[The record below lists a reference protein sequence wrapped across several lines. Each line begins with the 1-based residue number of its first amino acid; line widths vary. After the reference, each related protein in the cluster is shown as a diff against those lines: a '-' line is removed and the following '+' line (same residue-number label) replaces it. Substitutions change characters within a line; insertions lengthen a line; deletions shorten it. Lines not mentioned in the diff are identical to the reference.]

1 MSIAVSVIVGPSR
14 IHRALLCGCALAQ
27 AGAALAVGLFA
38 PARFPGG
45 PWLALVLAGTAAVL
59 GRAAARP
66 PKTHRIDIS
75 GTGELRLTVQQDV
88 ALDGGGG
95 AMSAAAAATPAL
107 LLPGSVA
114 WPALAVLRVAVPGAS
129 VWALPQV
136 IPVWR
141 DSVDPHAWRG
151 LMVALG
157 VIGRRAGGAVGA

>member
-14 IHRALLCGCALAQ
+14 IHRLLLFGCALAQ
-27 AGAALAVGLFA
+27 AGAALAVGLLA
-38 PARFPGG
+38 PARFPGV

-59 GRAAARP
+59 VRAAARP

-75 GTGELRLTVQQDV
+75 GTGDLRLTVQQDV
-88 ALDGGGG
+88 GLDGGPSAISGT
-95 AMSAAAAATPAL
+95 AAAAQVL

-114 WPALAVLRVAVPGAS
+114 WPVLAVLHVAVPPAG
-129 VWALPQV
+129 VPQV

-157 VIGRRAGGAVGA
+157 VIGRRAGFEAGA

>member
-14 IHRALLCGCALAQ
+14 IHRSLLFGCALAQ
-27 AGAALAVGLFA
+27 AGAALAVGLLA
-38 PARFPGG
+38 PARFPGA
-45 PWLALVLAGTAAVL
+45 PWLALVLAGTAVVL
-59 GRAAARP
+59 MRAAAQS

-75 GTGELRLTVQQDV
+75 GTGELRLTVQQNV
-88 ALDGGGG
+88 CLDGGDS

-107 LLPGSVA
+107 LLPGSVV
-114 WPALAVLRVAVPGAS
+114 WPVLAVLRVADPGAPAR
-129 VWALPQV
+129 ALPQV